1 MYNSCRLTVNR
12 RRLYDHS
19 ESKGFPYARVIRNI
33 IPFSLFR
40 NGFAVRGRDSSRAVA
55 LHRPSE
61 GPTYGLLIR
70 RIIYICIISRGL
82 NDFSTVLGFFSPL
95 PPDNPC
101 GRAPYNLIWKDRAP
115 RMLIKRTPVVYLIL
129 DRYTRRR
136 HHCRRHRLYVCH
148 GYKCRLHRH
157 SIIFFTS
164 AIKRVP
170 FLF

>member
-1 MYNSCRLTVNR
+1 VTVNG

-19 ESKGFPYARVIRNI
+19 EAKGFPYARVIRNI
-33 IPFSLFR
+33 IPFTLFR
-40 NGFAVRGRDSSRAVA
+40 NGFAIRGRDSSRAVA

-82 NDFSTVLGFFSPL
+82 NDFSTVLGFFFHPSHPTI
-95 PPDNPC
+95 PC

-115 RMLIKRTPVVYLIL
+115 RMLIKRTPVVYLIS

-136 HHCRRHRLYVCH
+136 HHRHRHRLYVCH

-164 AIKRVP
+164 AIKRIP